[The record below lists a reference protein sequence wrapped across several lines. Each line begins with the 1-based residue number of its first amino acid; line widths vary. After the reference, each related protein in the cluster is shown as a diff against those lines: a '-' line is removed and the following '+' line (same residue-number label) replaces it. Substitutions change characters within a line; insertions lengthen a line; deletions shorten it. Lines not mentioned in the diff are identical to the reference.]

1 MQLSGFA
8 NFKAV
13 LCTLGEKLIGE
24 WQIFDLL
31 PPVTAVA
38 ASFLSYLFLWA
49 MKRVNC
55 HWSTGHKNYQRRDMW
70 KHNFLF
76 VSETT
81 INKNSSLMPIVMP
94 WRLLAMSGEII
105 SCSTPFHL
113 CQIVLSHLVCD
124 TCDLFPSRRCRHS
137 LSIVCIINLN

>member
-13 LCTLGEKLIGE
+13 LCTLGEKLI
-24 WQIFDLL
+24 FDLL
-31 PPVTAVA
+31 PPVAPVA

-94 WRLLAMSGEII
+94 WCLLSGEII

-124 TCDLFPSRRCRHS
+124 TCDLFPSRRCRHL
-137 LSIVCIINLN
+137 LSIVGINQDFSFNPL